1 MITRIKKFAVDETGA
16 ITVEWVVLT
25 ASIVG
30 LAIAVIAGIS
40 LQSTDNADSLEQ
52 YLSDIEVEEIL

>member
-1 MITRIKKFAVDETGA
+1 MITRAKKFAVDETGA

-30 LAIAVIAGIS
+30 LAIAVIATIS
-40 LQSTDNADSLEQ
+40 LAATDNANSLEQ
-52 YLSDIEVEEIL
+52 QLTNTEVEEIL